1 MKAILML
8 EDGKSFVG
16 KVLSGAGQEAIGEV
30 SFNTAVVGYQEMLTD
45 PSNAGKILTFT
56 YPLIGNYGVAPKFN
70 ESGNVWVKAAIIKEK
85 TRIYS
90 NWQATASF
98 DDFAKENNLT
108 VMTGVDTRALAVHLR
123 QKGQMLGI
131 ISTSCFEPKELLKKI
146 DEHFKKEPKS
156 LLSEISVSKIT
167 EVGKPKPKQK
177 RLAVLDLGLAQS
189 MKKQLEILG
198 VHLTLLPYNTP
209 AHQILEL
216 KPHGLVVSSG
226 PEHDPEAVVV
236 ANTLKPL
243 IGKIPILA
251 ISAGHE
257 ILAGCLGAKVIKMK
271 LGHHGVNYP
280 VHSPASYKGEITC
293 QNHSYV
299 VDAESLSKIKD
310 VKITAYNLNDRSVEE
325 MESKKL
331 KFIGVQYDPKSP
343 GFSEVNPIFN
353 RFLKM
358 LQRSK

>member
-8 EDGKSFVG
+8 EDGKNFAGEVA
-16 KVLSGAGQEAIGEV
+16 SGAGQEAIGEV

-56 YPLIGNYGVAPKFN
+56 YPLIGNYGVAPQFN
-70 ESGNVWVKAAIIKEK
+70 ESSNVWAQAAVIKEK

-90 NWQATASF
+90 NWQATSSF
-98 DDFAKENNLT
+98 DDFVKKNKLL
-108 VMTGVDTRALAVHLR
+108 VISGVDTRSLAVHLR

-131 ISTSCFEPKELLKKI
+131 ISTSCFDPKELRKKI
-146 DEHFKKEPKS
+146 GEYFKKEPKS

-167 EVGKPKPKQK
+167 ETGKPKSKQK
-177 RLAVLDLGLAQS
+177 RLAILDLGMTQS
-189 MKKQLEILG
+189 LKRQLETLG

-209 AHQILEL
+209 AQEILKL
-216 KPHGLVVSSG
+216 KPHGLIVSSG
-226 PEHDPEAVVV
+226 PEHDPEAVIV

-257 ILAGCLGAKVIKMK
+257 ILASCLGAKVVKMK

-280 VHSPASYKGEITC
+280 VHSPASYKAEITC

-299 VDAESLSKIKD
+299 VDEESLSKIKD
-310 VKITAYNLNDRSVEE
+310 VKVTAYNLNDRTIEE
-325 MESKKL
+325 IESKKNR
-331 KFIGVQYDPKSP
+331 FIGVQYDPKSP
-343 GFSEVNPIFN
+343 GFSEVNPVFN

-358 LQRSK
+358 LQRS

>member
-8 EDGKSFVG
+8 EDGKSFSG
-16 KVLSGAGQEAIGEV
+16 KVLPGAGQEVIAEV

-56 YPLIGNYGVAPKFN
+56 YPLIGNYGVAAKFN
-70 ESGNVWVKAAIIKEK
+70 ESMKVWAKAAIIKEK

-98 DDFAKENNLT
+98 DDFARGNKLT

-131 ISTSCFEPKELLKKI
+131 ISTSCFDPKELRKKI
-146 DEHFKKEPKS
+146 EDYRKEEPRNF
-156 LLSEISVSKIT
+156 LREISVGKIS
-167 EVGKPKPKQK
+167 EEGKPKPKQK
-177 RLAVLDLGLAQS
+177 RLAILDLGMPQS
-189 MKKQLEILG
+189 LKRQLETLG

-209 AHQILEL
+209 AQQILKL
-216 KPHGLVVSSG
+216 KPHGLIVSSG
-226 PEHDPEAVVV
+226 PEQDPDAVVV
-236 ANTLKPL
+236 GNTLKFL

-257 ILAGCLGAKVIKMK
+257 ILAGCLGAKVVKMK

-280 VHSPASYKGEITC
+280 MHSPASYKGEITC

-299 VDAESLSKIKD
+299 VDVESLSKIKD
-310 VKITAYNLNDRSVEE
+310 VKITAYNLNDRTVEE

-343 GFSEVNPIFN
+343 GFAEVNPVFN

-358 LQRSK
+358 LQRS

>member
-8 EDGKSFVG
+8 EDGKSFAG
-16 KVLSGAGQEAIGEV
+16 KVLSGSGQEVIGEV

-70 ESGNVWVKAAIIKEK
+70 ESGNVWVKAIIIKEK

-90 NWQATASF
+90 NWQATTSF
-98 DDFAKENNLT
+98 DDFARENKLT
-108 VMTGVDTRALAVHLR
+108 VMSGVDTRALAVHLR
-123 QKGQMLGI
+123 QKGQMPGI
-131 ISTSCFEPKELLKKI
+131 ISTSCFDPKELRKKI
-146 DEHFKKEPKS
+146 EEYSKKEPKS
-156 LLSEISVSKIT
+156 LFSETSVSKIT
-167 EVGKPKPKQK
+167 EKGKPKPRQK
-177 RLAVLDLGLAQS
+177 RLAVLDLGMAQS
-189 MKKQLEILG
+189 MKKQLETLG

-209 AHQILEL
+209 AQQILKL
-216 KPHGLVVSSG
+216 KPQGLIVSGG

-257 ILAGCLGAKVIKMK
+257 ILAGCLGAKVVKMK

-280 VHSPASYKGEITC
+280 MHSPASYKGEITC

-299 VDAESLSKIKD
+299 VDVESLSKIKD
-310 VKITAYNLNDRSVEE
+310 VKITAYNLNDRTVEE

-358 LQRSK
+358 LQRS